1 MRNAKYSKKDTE
13 VWGLKMEEMSEEEFI
28 KLYKLCLKLHPEK
41 RFIPN
46 IRLIEKDG
54 ELVSPNPKQTKSMRN
69 KFAHYIIR
77 TGPEMYE
84 ILKLLKYGG
93 VK

>member
-1 MRNAKYSKKDTE
+1 MNE
-13 VWGLKMEEMSEEEFI
+13 ISEEDFI
-28 KLYKLCLKLHPEK
+28 NLYKLYLKLHPDEE
-41 RFIPN
+41 FVGN
-46 IRLIEKDG
+46 IRLVVKDG
-54 ELVSPNPKQTKSMRN
+54 ELVSPNPERTRYMRN
-69 KFAHYIIR
+69 KFAIHIIR